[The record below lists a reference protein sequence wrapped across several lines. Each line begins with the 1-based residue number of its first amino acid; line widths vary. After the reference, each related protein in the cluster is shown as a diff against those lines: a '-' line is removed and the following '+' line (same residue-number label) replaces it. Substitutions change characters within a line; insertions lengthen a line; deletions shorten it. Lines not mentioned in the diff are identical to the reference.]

1 MNLELARTYNDPSN
15 RISIKEQYLR
25 SDQPRTSEH
34 TRQLLVKLKLLD
46 EEFRELH
53 YEIIDL
59 INEGG
64 EDVIEAEQVILDK
77 HDDDVATLTV
87 RLESLSTAA
96 VASTP
101 DTRKPLSR
109 RLSRIQ
115 TGLRRIRDLVE
126 DSSSERSVLM
136 QCQEESADLKKDLT
150 ALYDMLLSN
159 DIDERDEMSIAH
171 SALEVELSEIVK
183 GSLVAT
189 PSEVSA
195 PRAASGGSGVK
206 LPKLDVPTFDGS
218 IVHWKQFWDQF
229 TVSVHDRTNL

>member
-1 MNLELARTYNDPSN
+1 MSTPVTKLRKRRGVVRASITRLGTRLKELDDTA
-15 RISIKEQYLR
+15 
-25 SDQPRTSEH
+25 DQPRTSEH
-34 TRQLLVKLKLLD
+34 ARQLLVKLKSLD
-46 EEFRELH
+46 EEFRGLH

-59 INEGG
+59 IDEGG

-126 DSSSERSVLM
+126 YSSSERSVLM
-136 QCQEESADLKKDLT
+136 QCQEETADLKKDLT
-150 ALYDMLLSN
+150 ALV
-159 DIDERDEMSIAH
+159 RH
-171 SALEVELSEIVK
+171 
-183 GSLVAT
+183 
-189 PSEVSA
+189 A
-195 PRAASGGSGVK
+195 PIQR
-206 LPKLDVPTFDGS
+206 
-218 IVHWKQFWDQF
+218 H
-229 TVSVHDRTNL
+229 R